1 MNIIMVCH
9 MVVMWCDL
17 ISVLIN
23 TFDMTDLVSHIVDQ
37 LVFISIKSDWSLY
50 WLLLIWIS
58 SYQLLLM
65 VGAWM
70 GYHSSIMVGQQFAF
84 SVVPVGWD
92 WRNGWALSI

>member
-37 LVFISIKSDWSLY
+37 LVFISIKSD
-50 WLLLIWIS
+50 
-58 SYQLLLM
+58 
-65 VGAWM
+65 
-70 GYHSSIMVGQQFAF
+70 
-84 SVVPVGWD
+84 
-92 WRNGWALSI
+92 